1 MRLIQLI
8 GLINIGA
15 GAAAFLVPL
24 EFSSATEGL
33 FASAVPPP
41 FSMDV
46 IQTLTY
52 LLFIPGAI
60 LVLNGI
66 ALLLLGTK
74 IRGVAELKVFSEAG
88 EFMGRVKGV
97 EVKEGKAEKLELE
110 GREEVLPREELSA
123 AGEVLIVKE
132 ERAEGKVR
140 HEFVGKE
147 VYTQL
152 GEYLGKVESV
162 ALDDKG
168 DVADFTVVRGEN
180 RRIIKFSDVDA
191 TNGAI
196 IVRPQTE

>member
-8 GLINIGA
+8 GLINIGV
-15 GAAAFLVPL
+15 GAAAFSVPL
-24 EFSSATEGL
+24 EFSSTTAGL
-33 FASAVPPP
+33 FTSAVPPP
-41 FSMDV
+41 FTMDA

-60 LVLNGI
+60 LVLNGV

-123 AGEVLIVKE
+123 AGEVLIAKE

-140 HEFVGKE
+140 HEFVGRE

-152 GEYLGKVESV
+152 GEYLGTVESV
-162 ALDDKG
+162 FLDDKG
-168 DVADFTVVRGEN
+168 NVADFTVLRGEN

-191 TNGAI
+191 TDGAI
-196 IVRPQTE
+196 IVKSQAE

>member
-8 GLINIGA
+8 GLINIGV
-15 GAAAFLVPL
+15 GAAAFSVPL
-24 EFSSATEGL
+24 KFSSTAAGL

-41 FSMDV
+41 FSMDA
-46 IQTLTY
+46 IRTLTY

-66 ALLLLGTK
+66 ALLFLGTK
-74 IRGVAELKVFSEAG
+74 LRGVAELKVFSEAG

-97 EVKEGKAEKLELE
+97 EVREGKAEKLELE

-123 AGEVLIVKE
+123 TGEVLIVKE

-140 HEFVGKE
+140 HEFMGKE

-180 RRIIKFSDVDA
+180 RRIINFSDVDA
-191 TNGAI
+191 TDGVI

>member
-8 GLINIGA
+8 GLINIGV
-15 GAAAFLVPL
+15 GAVAFSVPL
-24 EFSSATEGL
+24 EFSSSARSL
-33 FASAVPPP
+33 FTSAVPPP
-41 FSMDV
+41 FSMDA

-60 LVLNGI
+60 LVLNGV

-97 EVKEGKAEKLELE
+97 EVKEGRAEKLELE

-123 AGEVLIVKE
+123 AGEVLIAKE
-132 ERAEGKVR
+132 ESAEGKVR

-152 GEYLGKVESV
+152 GEYLGTVESV
-162 ALDDKG
+162 FLDDKG
-168 DVADFTVVRGEN
+168 NVADFTVLRGEN

-191 TNGAI
+191 TDGAI
-196 IVRPQTE
+196 IVKSQK

>member
-8 GLINIGA
+8 GLINIGV
-15 GAAAFLVPL
+15 GAVAFSVPL
-24 EFSSATEGL
+24 EFSSSARIL
-33 FASAVPPP
+33 FTSAVPPP
-41 FSMDV
+41 FTMDA

-60 LVLNGI
+60 LVLNGV

-123 AGEVLIVKE
+123 AGEVLIAKE

-162 ALDDKG
+162 FLDDKG
-168 DVADFTVVRGEN
+168 DAIDFTVVRGEN
-180 RRIIKFSDVDA
+180 RKIIKFSDVDA
-191 TNGAI
+191 TDGAI
-196 IVRPQTE
+196 IVKSQE